1 MIKGIGIDIVDK
13 KRMEL
18 VLNRQGERFIR
29 RILTEEERQQLPDG
43 NRFVEYVAGRF
54 AAKEAFA
61 KATGFGFGKE
71 LSWQDVQIKRDER
84 GKPSLQVSEAWLA
97 KHAPEQ
103 KQLYHVSI
111 SHEKQYAVA
120 QVIIEVTEV

>member
-18 VLNRQGERFIR
+18 VLNRQGEKFIR
-29 RILTEEERQQLPDG
+29 RILTEEERVGLPEG
-43 NRFVEYVAGRF
+43 SRLVEYVAGRF

-71 LSWQDVQIKRDER
+71 LSWQDVQIKRDDR
-84 GKPSLQVSEAWLA
+84 GKPTLQVSETWLA
-97 KHAPEQ
+97 QHAPEGQ
-103 KQLYHVSI
+103 QVYHVSI

-120 QVIIEVTEV
+120 QVIIEVT

>member
-18 VLNRQGERFIR
+18 VLNRQGEKFIR
-29 RILTEEERQQLPDG
+29 RILTEEERQELPDG
-43 NRFVEYVAGRF
+43 NRLIEYVAGRF

-71 LSWQDVQIKRDER
+71 LTWHDVQIRRDER
-84 GKPSLQVSEAWLA
+84 GKPSVLVSEAWLA
-97 KHAPEQ
+97 KHAP
-103 KQLYHVSI
+103 KQNHCYHVSI